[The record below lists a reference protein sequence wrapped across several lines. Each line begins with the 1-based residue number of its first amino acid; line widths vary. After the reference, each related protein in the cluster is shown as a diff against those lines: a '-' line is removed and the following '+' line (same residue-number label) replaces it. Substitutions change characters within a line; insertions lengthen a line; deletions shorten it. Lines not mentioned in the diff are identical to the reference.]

1 MNDPAAKCPS
11 PRCFHRESLS
21 AVEACYGSRQLSQLY
36 EQRLFR
42 TVCFQYH
49 SIDVKEAELQRP
61 LCALELHLLSVKLD
75 LIRFFF

>member
-61 LCALELHLLSVKLD
+61 LCALELHLFVCEA
-75 LIRFFF
+75 